1 MKAITTI
8 LVIGLASIGA
18 YVSAYADSEIKNEK
32 DNAKIV
38 EIGKSYAKGKITPK
52 QVREKIAKWRNSRTD
67 VRNDDNKRMRD
78 VPRGKQRE
86 SSEHIKHS
94 RGFSKGTEGTDR
106 RNHERIRGNWE
117 RLGNDRRGSEFNFER
132 HRTSSRGQK
141 LQHRPDSREHR
152 GFRRGNQRNCGQ
164 CTKGTGKDRRV
175 TRRFGASKQQSGR
188 RSWTDRTTGRP
199 SQRVRT
205 VR

>member
-1 MKAITTI
+1 MKTIMI
-8 LVIGLASIGA
+8 LVISLAC
-18 YVSAYADSEIKNEK
+18 VSAYADSEIKNEK

-38 EIGKSYAKGKITPK
+38 EIGKSYAKGKLTPE
-52 QVREKIAKWRNSRTD
+52 QVREKIAEWRSSRTD

-86 SSEHIKHS
+86 SSEYIKHS

-106 RNHERIRGNWE
+106 RNHERIRGDWK
-117 RLGNDRRGSEFNFER
+117 RLGEDRRPSKFNSQR

-141 LQHRPDSREHR
+141 LQHRPDSRKHR
-152 GFRRGNQRNCGQ
+152 GFSGNNKGNCGR
-164 CTKGTGKDRRV
+164 CTKGTSEDRRV
-175 TRRFGASKQQSGR
+175 FRGPRAGKQESGSRNWSDRGTRG
-188 RSWTDRTTGRP
+188 TG
-199 SQRVRT
+199 QRVRT